1 MEGDRNRAK
10 ELFESA
16 GSGNETSYNL
26 GLVAIQEGMYGE
38 ALEKM
43 GDNKTFNVALAKVL
57 NDEAGA
63 AGEVIDASA
72 EADAAYS
79 YYLKAII
86 AARGGNN
93 DGVISNLT
101 NAISKDASFKAK
113 AAKDAEFIKL
123 REVDA
128 FKSLVQ

>member
-1 MEGDRNRAK
+1 
-10 ELFESA
+10 
-16 GSGNETSYNL
+16 
-26 GLVAIQEGMYGE
+26 MYGE

-43 GDNKTFNVALAKVL
+43 GDNQTFNVALAKVL
-57 NDEAGA
+57 NDEEGA
-63 AGEVIDASA
+63 AGDVIDASA

-86 AARGGNN
+86 GARTGNN
-93 DGVISNLT
+93 DAVISNLT
-101 NAISKDASFKAK
+101 TAISKDASFKAK

-123 REVDA
+123 REVEA